1 MVSFVINSIG
11 FNYEIITKSL
21 ANTCSLTFCDKI
33 NNLDLPPPIL
43 KIGVPKTDFSKITKV
58 DLNGKCNFACDNS
71 LKIIVLYIYSPIILS
86 AVTASS
92 YEKGLSLVSNVIYKF
107 FPGINPFL

>member
-1 MVSFVINSIG
+1 MVSLVINSVG

-21 ANTCSLTFCDKI
+21 ANTCSMTLCDKI
-33 NNLDLPPPIL
+33 NNLGFI
-43 KIGVPKTDFSKITKV
+43 FITKV
-58 DLNGKCNFACDNS
+58 DLNSKCNFACDNS

>member
-21 ANTCSLTFCDKI
+21 ANTCSMTFCDII
-33 NNLDLPPPIL
+33 NNLDFI
-43 KIGVPKTDFSKITKV
+43 FITKV